1 MHFQNTYSK
10 VSVCPHQCETVRGGV
25 ALVTIGNSLRKDD
38 AIAKLV
44 AEALSDSTQNELCR
58 FDLESYSQF
67 LLDCVVFHEV
77 AVIVDA
83 TRGQGKTGDVC
94 IIDLADV
101 VHNDTKLKV
110 ESCHGLSFLDEL
122 KIADKTNCLPD
133 KIYFF
138 GIETGD
144 TDWGE
149 GLSPE
154 MEAKRTTISKRLE
167 EFLKSLF
174 IKAGL

>member
-1 MHFQNTYSK
+1 MHVNNTFSK
-10 VSVCPHQCETVRGGV
+10 VFVCPHQCETVRGGV

-67 LLDCVVFHEV
+67 LLDCVIFHEV

-83 TRGQGKTGDVC
+83 TKGQGKTGDVT
-94 IIDLADV
+94 IVDLADV
-101 VHNDTKLKV
+101 VHNNAKLKV
-110 ESCHGLSFLDEL
+110 ESCHGMSFLDEL
-122 KIADKTNCLPD
+122 KIGDKTECLPD
-133 KIYFF
+133 KVYFF
-138 GIETGD
+138 GIEVGD

-149 GLSPE
+149 GLSQQ
-154 MEAKRTTISKRLE
+154 MEAKRSEISKRLDQ
-167 EFLKSLF
+167 FLKSLF
-174 IKAGL
+174 IKAGM